1 MLRGVNLNK
10 DRIGDVPEE
19 YAEVTF
25 DIGCPAPRVFELALR
40 EGRVL
45 DYRERT
51 ELVQENIAPS
61 YADLNP
67 YRFFLYLVEP
77 AAYAAAFGDE
87 PYAVSSEEFVCEGIC
102 MSVTEAVYV
111 PTGAPSAHVEA
122 GFLEVLSLLTGE
134 QIRQQRADLAAAET
148 PIDTSAWRSYAS
160 PLGFEL
166 QYPPDWTLDIVS
178 DDQMRVLDA
187 AYKQALDA
195 AIAAGQGDVGLPPI
209 PGASQFSVIANISLG
224 FDVDKLIG
232 SCGNDALRTTLL
244 GRAAIRCPGNGTLTD
259 TLSSVGTSYWVEF
272 PPGHTM
278 LIGGSVISEGRTD
291 LAIIDAILESFAFT
305 PSP

>member
-1 MLRGVNLNK
+1 MAAILKFAAISILAAALLAVACSDSGGSTEPTPSPSATPPPQTSARLVYLGGRAGTRRICADLVPASESAAALTDSETAELKVNFDAAVLRGVNLNK

-87 PYAVSSEEFVCEGIC
+87 PYAVSSEEFVSQAIC
-102 MSVTEAVYV
+102 IGFTEA
-111 PTGAPSAHVEA
+111 G
-122 GFLEVLSLLTGE
+122 
-134 QIRQQRADLAAAET
+134 
-148 PIDTSAWRSYAS
+148 
-160 PLGFEL
+160 
-166 QYPPDWTLDIVS
+166 
-178 DDQMRVLDA
+178 
-187 AYKQALDA
+187 
-195 AIAAGQGDVGLPPI
+195 
-209 PGASQFSVIANISLG
+209 
-224 FDVDKLIG
+224 
-232 SCGNDALRTTLL
+232 
-244 GRAAIRCPGNGTLTD
+244 
-259 TLSSVGTSYWVEF
+259 
-272 PPGHTM
+272 
-278 LIGGSVISEGRTD
+278 
-291 LAIIDAILESFAFT
+291 
-305 PSP
+305 